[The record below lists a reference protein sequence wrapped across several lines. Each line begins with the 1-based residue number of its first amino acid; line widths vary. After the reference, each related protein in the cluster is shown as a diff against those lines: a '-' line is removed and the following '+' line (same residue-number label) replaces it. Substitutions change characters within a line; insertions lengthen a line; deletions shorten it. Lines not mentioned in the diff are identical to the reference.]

1 MKKIGMLVLA
11 ACLLLSLAACGKNT
25 ETKKDTEES
34 VTTEESRS
42 TEESQFMEEPVDE
55 ETING
60 IINRLGD
67 YLVLLGSDENY
78 HIFEPSVR
86 AWTRKAWRKGTASR
100 CSMLVNWTGKTLL
113 RWQCRLKRSTAD
125 IEKAY

>member
-78 HIFEPSVR
+78 HIFDLGEGVDKESLAEGDSVKVFYVGELDR
-86 AWTRKAWRKGTASR
+86 
-100 CSMLVNWTGKTLL
+100 KTLL

>member
-42 TEESQFMEEPVDE
+42 TE
-55 ETING
+55 
-60 IINRLGD
+60 
-67 YLVLLGSDENY
+67 
-78 HIFEPSVR
+78 
-86 AWTRKAWRKGTASR
+86 
-100 CSMLVNWTGKTLL
+100 
-113 RWQCRLKRSTAD
+113 
-125 IEKAY
+125 

>member
-11 ACLLLSLAACGKNT
+11 TCLLLSLAACGKNT

-78 HIFEPSVR
+78 HIFDLGEGVDKESLAEGDSVKVFYVGELD
-86 AWTRKAWRKGTASR
+86 RKDPAPVAVS
-100 CSMLVNWTGKTLL
+100 
-113 RWQCRLKRSTAD
+113 
-125 IEKAY
+125 IEKIDS